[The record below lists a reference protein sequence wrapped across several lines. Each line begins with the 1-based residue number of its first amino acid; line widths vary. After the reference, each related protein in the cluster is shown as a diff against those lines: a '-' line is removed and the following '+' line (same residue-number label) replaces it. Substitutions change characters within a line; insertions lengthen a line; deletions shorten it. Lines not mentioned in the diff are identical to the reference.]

1 MPERKR
7 LLVLGHHRTKNH
19 DELEEAL
26 QDLIDATEEHYTSV
40 LGCTNI
46 NEQNYLAMM
55 HASLRISGAVR
66 GLYIPH
72 GGGPDNSPEAQAMY
86 DAEAEEE
93 ARRPYP
99 PQMTTKCCAPRASLR
114 PGREVWRS

>member
-7 LLVLGHHRTKNH
+7 LLVLGHYRTRNH
-19 DELEEAL
+19 DKLEEAL
-26 QDLIDATEEHYTSV
+26 QDLIDATEEHYKSV

-46 NEQNYLAMM
+46 NEQNYVAMM
-55 HASLRISGAVR
+55 HASLRISEAVR
-66 GLYIPH
+66 GLYIAH
-72 GGGPDNSPEAQAMY
+72 GGGPDNSPEAQARY

-99 PQMTTKCCAPRASLR
+99 P
-114 PGREVWRS
+114 RSA